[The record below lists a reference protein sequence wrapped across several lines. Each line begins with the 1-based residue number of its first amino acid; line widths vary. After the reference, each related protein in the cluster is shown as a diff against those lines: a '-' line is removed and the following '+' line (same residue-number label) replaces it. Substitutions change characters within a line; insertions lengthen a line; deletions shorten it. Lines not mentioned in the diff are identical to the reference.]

1 MSGPVNLT
9 YEDMAADFC
18 AANPG
23 KSVIIGNVRRDA
35 AGVVTYIQPQPK
47 ESKDAQEH
55 KYFGSRT
62 GRTINP
68 RVEPATAE
76 TQQEHQD

>member
-23 KSVIIGNVRRDA
+23 KSVIVGNVHRDA
-35 AGVVTYIQPQPK
+35 SGVVRFIQSQPK
-47 ESKDAQEH
+47 EGKDAQEH
-55 KYFGSRT
+55 KYLGQTSS
-62 GRTINP
+62 
-68 RVEPATAE
+68 E
-76 TQQEHQD
+76 TVGN

>member
-23 KSVIIGNVRRDA
+23 KSVIVGNVHRDA
-35 AGVVTYIQPQPK
+35 AGVVRFTQSQPK
-47 ESKDAQEH
+47 EGKDAQEH
-55 KYFGSRT
+55 KYLGSRT
-62 GRTINP
+62 GRSHNP
-68 RVEPATAE
+68 KADKP
-76 TQQEHQD
+76 

>member
-23 KSVIIGNVRRDA
+23 KSVIVGNVHRDA
-35 AGVVTYIQPQPK
+35 AGVVRFIQSQPK
-47 ESKDAQEH
+47 EGKDAQEH
-55 KYFGSRT
+55 KYLGQADSYRSGQTHDAPT
-62 GRTINP
+62 G
-68 RVEPATAE
+68 EA
-76 TQQEHQD
+76 